1 MAGDPRLLML
11 DEPASGLTHGEVDEL
26 AELVRSIADDHDL
39 TVLLVE
45 HHMSMV
51 MALSEKIVVMDL
63 GRKIAEGDPAEVR
76 DDPKVIAAYLGAT
89 A

>member
-1 MAGDPRLLML
+1 ML

-26 AELVRSIADDHDL
+26 GDLIRQIRTEFDL

-63 GRKIAEGDPAEVR
+63 GSKIAEGSPAEIR
-76 DDPKVIAAYLGAT
+76 DNPAVISAYLGAST
-89 A
+89 

>member
-1 MAGDPRLLML
+1 
-11 DEPASGLTHGEVDEL
+11 
-26 AELVRSIADDHDL
+26 
-39 TVLLVE
+39 
-45 HHMSMV
+45 MV

-63 GRKIAEGDPAEVR
+63 GRKIAEGDPATVR

>member
-1 MAGDPRLLML
+1 
-11 DEPASGLTHGEVDEL
+11 
-26 AELVRSIADDHDL
+26 
-39 TVLLVE
+39 
-45 HHMSMV
+45 MSMV

-63 GRKIAEGDPAEVR
+63 GRKIAEGDPAEVH